1 MLKLINITIR
11 IAPTSTDKKVTEQFR
26 TIRLLFRRLRL
37 IFDKCND
44 TCQLGIENINIESL
58 IPFKDEPD
66 KKCEPDCM
74 EEYKKSMLE
83 NRELVEAVTL
93 RNKQLREIIDR
104 IRIIIWEINTMLSMR
119 RS

>member
-1 MLKLINITIR
+1 MLVYFR
-11 IAPTSTDKKVTEQFR
+11 ISV
-26 TIRLLFRRLRL
+26 
-37 IFDKCND
+37 
-44 TCQLGIENINIESL
+44 GIENNINIESL

-66 KKCEPDCM
+66 KKTEPDCM
-74 EEYKKSMLE
+74 DEYKKSLLE
-83 NRELVEAVTL
+83 NRELIEAVTL